1 MLKRVRMQLGRNSNG
16 KKSGGP
22 AGRRSARRRPVRPS
36 HKTRRRRT
44 ASCAELTSPREQ
56 IAAASRPVVSAA
68 ASSRS
73 APGLVA
79 AATVGG
85 AVDAF
90 SRRVETWNILLARA
104 STRLEV
110 RLPHLASD
118 FCCADS
124 SRKPAA
130 SVRRAL
136 PNLTAADVGL
146 HVDRRRPNHMI
157 LTATRF
163 ACLCRQHSQQ
173 QQHHG

>member
-1 MLKRVRMQLGRNSNG
+1 MSLRVDYEGHDRVKAELGW
-16 KKSGGP
+16 P
-22 AGRRSARRRPVRPS
+22 AGV
-36 HKTRRRRT
+36 TLD
-44 ASCAELTSPREQ
+44 LTFNW
-56 IAAASRPVVSAA
+56 
-68 ASSRS
+68 
-73 APGLVA
+73 
-79 AATVGG
+79 VGG
-85 AVDAF
+85 DGF
-90 SRRVETWNILLARA
+90 VERLRA
-104 STRLEV
+104 GSVALEV